1 MNNTLVLA
9 LATAALGFNTSVISS
24 EKGPKWDLVEAG
36 YTQVSIDDVDESP
49 SGFNASLLKS
59 VGESF
64 QLTGRYREVSE
75 DVQIFGDTL
84 TGDVSQLSLG
94 MGFHSAITDTT
105 DFYGQLTYEHLELS
119 GSFQGNSGSADDN
132 GLGANIGIRSMLTDN
147 IELAG
152 NIGYLDVAD
161 ESETS
166 FGVSAYYY
174 PIANTAVGVNYEVWD
189 GIDFISAN
197 LRIAF

>member
-64 QLTGRYREVSE
+64 
-75 DVQIFGDTL
+75 
-84 TGDVSQLSLG
+84 
-94 MGFHSAITDTT
+94 
-105 DFYGQLTYEHLELS
+105 
-119 GSFQGNSGSADDN
+119 
-132 GLGANIGIRSMLTDN
+132 
-147 IELAG
+147 
-152 NIGYLDVAD
+152 
-161 ESETS
+161 
-166 FGVSAYYY
+166 
-174 PIANTAVGVNYEVWD
+174 
-189 GIDFISAN
+189 
-197 LRIAF
+197 